1 MIQVLVHFIKAKEEH
16 KKDFSNALPNCLKQT
31 FCIIGANKTQE
42 LDKLL
47 ASFQGIQKI
56 CDKTPQVSSCKA
68 MHNMQELVKSYHFG
82 LNNVTSSSECR
93 EKYKCRF
100 PAKKFKVSTVTKR
113 VSCLSIGF
121 FGPLPSLKLI
131 LISINPCRPHKLSV
145 TQKRA

>member
-1 MIQVLVHFIKAKEEH
+1 MIQVQVHFIKAKEEH
-16 KKDFSNALPNCLKQT
+16 KKKDFSNALLPNCLKQT

-82 LNNVTSSSECR
+82 LNNVTSLSECR
-93 EKYKCRF
+93 EKFKCRF
-100 PAKKFKVSTVTKR
+100 PAKKFEVSTVTKR
-113 VSCLSIGF
+113 VSYLSNV
-121 FGPLPSLKLI
+121 SLDPYLAEI
-131 LISINPCRPHKLSV
+131 LF
-145 TQKRA
+145 

>member
-93 EKYKCRF
+93 DKFKCRF
-100 PAKKFKVSTVTKR
+100 PAKKFEISTVTKR
-113 VSCLSIGF
+113 VSCLSNV
-121 FGPLPSLKLI
+121 SLDPYL
-131 LISINPCRPHKLSV
+131 
-145 TQKRA
+145 T

>member
-1 MIQVLVHFIKAKEEH
+1 MIQVQVHFIKAKEEH
-16 KKDFSNALPNCLKQT
+16 KKKDFSNALPNCLKQT

-93 EKYKCRF
+93 EKFKCLF
-100 PAKKFKVSTVTKR
+100 PAKKFEVSPVAKR
-113 VSCLSIGF
+113 VCCLSNVYLD
-121 FGPLPSLKLI
+121 PYL
-131 LISINPCRPHKLSV
+131 
-145 TQKRA
+145 T